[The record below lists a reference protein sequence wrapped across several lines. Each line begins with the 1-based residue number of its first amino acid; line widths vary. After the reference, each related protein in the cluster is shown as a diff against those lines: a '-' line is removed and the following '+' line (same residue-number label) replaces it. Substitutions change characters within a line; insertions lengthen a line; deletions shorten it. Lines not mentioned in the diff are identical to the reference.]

1 MSSRLRVFLA
11 NLGRHTR
18 TFPLVTPPV
27 GLLALAAYLREH
39 LPVDVR
45 IINQRLENCPVEEV
59 VRRARDFEADVVGF
73 SCFTTS
79 SHYLPEAVSQ
89 ARAALPNAL
98 IMVGGPHA
106 SSAKAHVL
114 NECEAHVVAPGEGE
128 LITTAVLQ
136 RYMEGTRDFSD
147 IPGLIW
153 RDKNGDITI
162 NPGLVPQVEELDTL
176 PMPAWDLIDLPAYWR
191 KQSIAPVYRR
201 RYASLVSSRGCP
213 YQCIWC
219 HKIFRKAIRTHSP
232 ERVVEEIAWLMK
244 TYGINDF
251 EFLDD
256 NFNFYSKR
264 VLAIHDLIKERN
276 LKTRVCFPT
285 GLRSDL
291 LTHEVIDALVS
302 FGMYQASFALET
314 ASPRLQKY
322 TCKNLNIAKL
332 LEAGAYATA
341 KHVYCNVFCMLGFP
355 TETEEEIR
363 LTIDT
368 ACASPFH
375 TASFYTVTPFPGTP
389 LYDMVAQTHPEKLSR
404 LRYNDMDFS
413 GMRVNLTELSDE
425 ALFTYQRHAMHKF
438 YSNPRRIYRLLRSHP
453 QSWMLPAF
461 VPIFLYRATKGLIPT
476 KREWAGSSVSALDYT
491 RK

>member
-1 MSSRLRVFLA
+1 MSKKLRVFLA

-27 GLLALAAYLREH
+27 GLLALAAYLREK
-39 LPVDVR
+39 LPVDVQ
-45 IINQRLENCPVEEV
+45 IVNQRLENCEV
-59 VRRARDFEADVVGF
+59 DEVIRRARDFNADVVGF

-79 SHYLPEAVSQ
+79 SHYLPDAVDQ
-89 ARAALPNAL
+89 AREALPNAL

-114 NECEAHVVAPGEGE
+114 KECNAHVVVPGEGE
-128 LITTAVLQ
+128 LTVTAVLQ
-136 RYMEGTRDFSD
+136 RYLDGTRAFDD

-153 RDKNGDITI
+153 RNDSGEITI
-162 NPGLVPQVEELDTL
+162 NPGLIPQIDDLDSL
-176 PMPAWDLIDLPAYWR
+176 PMPAWDLIDLPAYWK

-232 ERVVEEIAWLMK
+232 QRVADEIEWLMK
-244 TYGINDF
+244 TYRINDF

-256 NFNFYSKR
+256 NFNFYPKR
-264 VLAIHDLIKERN
+264 VLELHDEIKKRG
-276 LKTRVCFPT
+276 LMTRICFPT

-291 LTHEVIDALVS
+291 LTHEVIDALVDL
-302 FGMYQASFALET
+302 GMFQASFALET

-332 LEAGAYATA
+332 MEAGSYASS
-341 KHVYCNVFCMLGFP
+341 KRVYCNIFCMLGFP

-389 LYDMVAQTHPEKLSR
+389 LYDIVAQTHPEKLSR

-413 GMRVNLTELSDE
+413 GMQVNLTDLPDE
-425 ALFTYQRHAMHKF
+425 KLFGYQRQAMRKF
-438 YSNPRRIYRLLRSHP
+438 YSSPRRIWRLLRAHP
-453 QSWMLPAF
+453 QPWMLPAY
-461 VPIFLYRATKGLIPT
+461 VPIFTYRATKGLFSKSPIHSPHGVKEPQET
-476 KREWAGSSVSALDYT
+476 N
-491 RK
+491 